1 MRHPSRKHKV
11 YTLSM
16 TRKDEARIR
25 AIMAALVAQS
35 GGVQVGP
42 SAAVRW
48 AMTHAERLLGIQGTG
63 PGTASPIG
71 GPTGGTEASHG

>member
-16 TRKDEARIR
+16 TRKDEVRIR

-42 SAAVRW
+42 AAAMRW

-71 GPTGGTEASHG
+71 GPTAPANA